1 MQVLELTFQSQA
13 GKTVRITLDAPK
25 TSLTSE
31 EVKTT
36 MEEMIAE
43 NVFVDSDGSPI
54 AIIKGARVVERTVTD
69 FTVA

>member
-1 MQVLELTFQSQA
+1 MQVLELTFESQA

-36 MEEMIAE
+36 MEEI
-43 NVFVDSDGSPI
+43 DRKS
-54 AIIKGARVVERTVTD
+54 VV
-69 FTVA
+69 